1 MQTGCSGTNGME
13 MAFPGG
19 PRLHRVFDAVGTTSW
34 PALGFRAESG
44 GPLFATRM
52 LASLLVHAYSQ
63 GLVASEEI
71 AEACRTEA
79 DARYLCSGDVPDA
92 RVLRR
97 FRRHHSEAL
106 IDALSRFWS
115 DSGGVAQSETL
126 ERARQRL
133 DAAVAA
139 DSLALDF

>member
-1 MQTGCSGTNGME
+1 ME
-13 MAFPGG
+13 TAFPGG
-19 PRLHRVFDAVGTTSW
+19 PRLHRVFDAVGTTPW

-52 LASLLVHAYSQ
+52 LASLLVHSYSL
-63 GLVASEEI
+63 GLLASEEI

-79 DARYLCSGDVPDA
+79 DARYLCSGDAPDA

-97 FRRHHSEAL
+97 FRRNHSEAL
-106 IDALSRFWS
+106 IEALSRFWTEE
-115 DSGGVAQSETL
+115 GAVVQSETS
-126 ERARQRL
+126 ERARLRL
-133 DAAVAA
+133 EAAVAA